1 MTSGT
6 TAVPDPAV
14 LARAF
19 LALGDGAPTVA
30 PRRTPAAA
38 IVLLTAV
45 VLAMSTPLVWAGLVA
60 DQPDTAVLTPPRVA
74 LVDGDDDA
82 PGGR

>member
-1 MTSGT
+1 MTPGT
-6 TAVPDPAV
+6 TVPEPAV

-19 LALGDGAPTVA
+19 LALGDGEPTVA
-30 PRRTPAAA
+30 PRRTPAVA
-38 IVLLTAV
+38 IVLLAAV

-60 DQPDTAVLTPPRVA
+60 DQLDTAVLAPPRVA
-74 LVDGDDDA
+74 FVDGDDDA